1 MMGTVQICVGIHS
14 RPLITLV
21 GSCNLRYC
29 VFGDTVNITAR
40 MESNSK
46 SMKVQCSGWAAEVLE
61 QQVPKMQLESQG
73 LIHIKGKGAM
83 MTFFIKDRGYETQ
96 EQAL

>member
-1 MMGTVQICVGIHS
+1 
-14 RPLITLV
+14 
-21 GSCNLRYC
+21 
-29 VFGDTVNITAR
+29 
-40 MESNSK
+40 
-46 SMKVQCSGWAAEVLE
+46 MKVQCSDWAAEVLE

-73 LIHIKGKGAM
+73 LIHIKGKGVM